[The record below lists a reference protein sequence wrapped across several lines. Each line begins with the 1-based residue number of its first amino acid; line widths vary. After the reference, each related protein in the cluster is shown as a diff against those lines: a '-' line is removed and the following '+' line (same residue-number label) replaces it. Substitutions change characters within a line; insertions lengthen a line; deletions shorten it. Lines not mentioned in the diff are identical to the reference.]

1 MFHSPLP
8 SIAPRRQELFDFG
21 WTFHRGEALGAQ
33 EPGYDDGAWRRVD
46 LPHDWSMEDVPEA
59 ERSPFLRFQKGAWK
73 FHQGDQIA
81 WKNSALDDS
90 RWQTIKAPADWRKHS
105 KVTQKNA
112 WGWYR
117 RELTLPDELKGR
129 DFVLDMGLIGEV
141 NEVFLNGRSLG
152 RTGSFPPKLKEPD
165 WWMPLSRYKVKA
177 AWIRKDG
184 PNIVAVRVFSK
195 MGPVLVHCAG
205 GRGGLLG
212 DSPAGEP
219 TGPFDA
225 LSVSSWATGYSVGGR
240 GWYRK
245 TFEIPAAWRGR
256 RLHLHFDGI
265 YMNARVWFNGQLL
278 AEQPYGYSSFGMEL
292 PQPRWGRQNTVSVQV
307 RNDGMNSRWYSG
319 SGIYRH
325 AWLTTS
331 HPVHIAHRGIALST
345 PIATPRMAEVLA
357 ATRVSVPAGQQKVLI
372 RTTLFDP
379 HGKPAAQD
387 DLEVLCRGEGEFQQ
401 RLKLENPAL
410 WSLDAPHL
418 YSAQTRLYVGGR
430 LVDAQATHFGVR
442 SIDFSAEAGFR
453 LNGQPLWLRG
463 GCLHHDHGILGAR
476 AFDAAEERRVRVLK
490 ENGFN
495 AVRTA
500 HNPPS
505 ESFLNACDRQGLLV
519 IDEAFDMWQEKTN
532 EYDYH
537 RHHARW
543 WKRDLQAMVQRD
555 RNHPSV
561 LMWSIGNEVAGK
573 LKPYVP
579 KLAKAQADF
588 VRSLDP
594 SRPVTEGISGK
605 KEEWAAMDGYLERHD
620 VAGYNYGYDRYH
632 QDHARVPGRIL
643 YQSESSNAKMFEA
656 WAAGQGQPYVI
667 GDFSWTGYDY
677 IGEAS
682 IGYYNF
688 DLRRG
693 ENKLWT
699 LAYCGD
705 LDLCGYKRPQS
716 LYRETLWGSGP
727 KISAVVHSPFP
738 TFGRSPGLGHGWTY
752 ADVRSH
758 WNWTG
763 WEGKKLGVDVYTR
776 CERVELWLN
785 GKRIG
790 VKKVGRNTRFMAR
803 FKVPYRPGKLE
814 AVGFEGGKRIAQWA
828 LVTAGAPAGLR
839 VRAERPNLKADGQD
853 LAFVHLE
860 VVDRQGRRV
869 PTAQNSLQVE
879 VAGAASLAGL
889 GTGHPQ
895 NIESF
900 QDPVHPAFEGR
911 ALLALRT
918 TRRAGSI
925 RVRVT
930 SPGLKPAVI
939 ALKAR

>member
-1 MFHSPLP
+1 
-8 SIAPRRQELFDFG
+8 
-21 WTFHRGEALGAQ
+21 
-33 EPGYDDGAWRRVD
+33 
-46 LPHDWSMEDVPEA
+46 
-59 ERSPFLRFQKGAWK
+59 
-73 FHQGDQIA
+73 
-81 WKNSALDDS
+81 
-90 RWQTIKAPADWRKHS
+90 
-105 KVTQKNA
+105 
-112 WGWYR
+112 
-117 RELTLPDELKGR
+117 
-129 DFVLDMGLIGEV
+129 
-141 NEVFLNGRSLG
+141 
-152 RTGSFPPKLKEPD
+152 
-165 WWMPLSRYKVKA
+165 
-177 AWIRKDG
+177 
-184 PNIVAVRVFSK
+184 
-195 MGPVLVHCAG
+195 
-205 GRGGLLG
+205 LG
-212 DSPAGEP
+212 DSPEGDA

-245 TFEIPAAWRGR
+245 TFEVPSSWRGK

-265 YMNARVWFNGQLL
+265 YMNSRVWFNGQLL

-292 PQPRWGRQNTVSVQV
+292 PQVRWGRKNTVSVQV

-325 AWLTTS
+325 SWLS
-331 HPVHIAHRGIALST
+331 VSDPVHIAHRGIALTT
-345 PIATPRMAEVLA
+345 PVANARMAEVLA
-357 ATRVSVPAGQQKVLI
+357 ATKVRVPSGEEKV
-372 RTTLFDP
+372 RVQTSLFDP
-379 HGKPAAQD
+379 QGRQVAQETI
-387 DLEVLCRGEGEFQQ
+387 EVLCRGEAQVQQ
-401 RLKLENPAL
+401 RLTVENPAL
-410 WSLDAPHL
+410 WSVDAPNL
-418 YSAQTRLYVGGR
+418 YSARTRLYVRGR
-430 LVDAQATHFGVR
+430 LADAHSTHFGIR

-453 LNGQPLWLRG
+453 LNGEPLFLNG

-505 ESFLNACDRQGLLV
+505 ESFLNACDRLGLLV

-543 WKRDLQAMVQRD
+543 WKRDLRAMVERD
-555 RNHPSV
+555 RNHPCV

-605 KEEWAAMDGYLERHD
+605 KEEWAAMDSYLERHD
-620 VAGYNYGYDRYH
+620 VVGYNYGFDRYRK
-632 QDHARVPGRIL
+632 DHARVPSRVL
-643 YQSESSNAKMFEA
+643 YQSESGAENIFKG
-656 WAAGQGQPYVI
+656 WAAGQGQAYVV
-667 GDFSWTGYDY
+667 GDFPWTGYDY

-716 LYRETLWGSGP
+716 YYREVLRGSGP
-727 KISAVVHSPFP
+727 KISAMVRCPVPS
-738 TFGRSPGLGHGWTY
+738 FGTSPGLGKGWTFD
-752 ADVRSH
+752 DVRPH
-758 WNWTG
+758 WNWPG

-776 CERVELWLN
+776 CERVELRLN
-785 GKRIG
+785 GKRVG
-790 VKKVGRNTRFMAR
+790 VKKAGRNTQFKAR
-803 FKVPYRPGKLE
+803 FKVPYLPGRLE
-814 AVGFEGGKRIAQWA
+814 AWGLEGGQKTCHWT
-828 LVTAGAPAGLR
+828 LSTAGAPAAVR
-839 VRAERPNLKADGQD
+839 VTAERGNLKADGQD
-853 LAFVHLE
+853 LGFLHLE

-869 PTAQNSLQVE
+869 PTARNILQVE
-879 VAGAASLAGL
+879 VKGAASLAGL

-895 NIESF
+895 NIDSF
-900 QDPVHPAFEGR
+900 QDNVHAAFEGR

-918 TRRAGSI
+918 GRRAGA
-925 RVRVT
+925 VRVKLS
-930 SPGLKPAVI
+930 SPGLKA
-939 ALKAR
+939 ALISLKVR